1 MKTFS
6 IIISILIGL
15 MVSACSTTVTSSAR
29 ESSAIAGVEQK
40 ALSGAVENAF
50 KDVDLELPKYVRDK
64 KVFIETQALSKADI
78 DYINGYLTGRVLM
91 NGGFIVT
98 DKKDADIKLFNIANV
113 SGTDEIKRSIL
124 SDQVKG
130 EYKGTLSIIDLKT
143 EKVLHTYELFGVA
156 TEYR

>member
-1 MKTFS
+1 MKNIS
-6 IIISILIGL
+6 IIISILIGSML
-15 MVSACSTTVTSSAR
+15 SACSTTVTGSSR
-29 ESSAIAGVEQK
+29 ESSAIARVEQK

-50 KDVDLELPKYVRDK
+50 KDVDLILPKYVRDQ

-91 NGGFIVT
+91 NGGFVVT

-124 SDQVKG
+124 SDQVQG